1 MKLPFLD
8 WTVTFEKRPI
18 KHVYLS
24 ITPDGEIRLRAPR
37 AMTSDQAMEFLQTK
51 EAWLRK
57 KMADRPIVPT
67 QYWADDEPIWL
78 FGQTYRLK
86 RQDRTLPIRV
96 VEDVIYIPQGN
107 DDEMAAAL
115 ADYYR
120 LVLQEYL
127 TQRVT
132 TISDRMKLYPNEW
145 RIRAMKTRW
154 GSCNV
159 TAGRIWFSLEL
170 AKKDPGLIDYVIVH
184 ELAHLYERGHNQRF
198 YDKVAEWIPDWK
210 RLRQD
215 LNQRSLD

>member
-24 ITPDGEIRLRAPR
+24 ITPEGDIRLRAPQ
-37 AMTSDQAMEFLQTK
+37 AMSVDQALEFLQTK
-51 EAWLRK
+51 EAWLRTK
-57 KMADRPIVPT
+57 LADRPVMPV
-67 QYWADDEPIWL
+67 QRWNDDEPIGL

-86 RQDRTLPIRV
+86 RQDRTLPVRV
-96 VEDVIYIPQGN
+96 VEDVIYLPEGS
-107 DDEMAAAL
+107 EEAMAAAL

-120 LVLQEYL
+120 EVLQAYL
-127 TQRVT
+127 GPRVKA
-132 TISDRMKLYPNEW
+132 IADRMKLYPNEW

-184 ELAHLYERGHNQRF
+184 ELAHLYERGHNARF
-198 YDKVAEWIPDWK
+198 YAKVAEWIPDWK
-210 RLRQD
+210 RLRQE
-215 LNQRSLD
+215 LNQRSMD